1 MVLNLFYK
9 TEQKKSAMKS
19 LFSGL
24 ITSKTRI
31 RILMR
36 LFLNPK
42 QHAYLR
48 ELSNEFK
55 VSPSQIKDELKQL
68 TEAELLKSR
77 KNGRQIFYRANQ
89 AHPLFSELQSMV
101 RKTLG
106 MNRILDSI
114 IHRLGH
120 LEQAFLVDDYAMGKD
135 SGLIDLVLVGDI
147 DQENLQDLVK
157 KTERYI
163 ERKIRTLV
171 LSNDEVKRMEPL
183 FVERPRLLLWEKPV
197 GERLI

>member
-1 MVLNLFYK
+1 
-9 TEQKKSAMKS
+9 
-19 LFSGL
+19 
-24 ITSKTRI
+24 
-31 RILMR
+31 
-36 LFLNPK
+36 
-42 QHAYLR
+42 
-48 ELSNEFK
+48 
-55 VSPSQIKDELKQL
+55 
-68 TEAELLKSR
+68 
-77 KNGRQIFYRANQ
+77 
-89 AHPLFSELQSMV
+89 
-101 RKTLG
+101 